1 MKKRIL
7 SFLAVMLAFAFII
20 VSCQRTEQEQ
30 PATPEGGDN
39 AAVQETPVEEAT
51 KDVVDKAKDVYA
63 KVKDYTYDKKAD
75 FVAWV
80 KGKSD
85 KYNEKIAAV
94 EKKLESADE
103 QAKEQYKATI
113 DYLKEKKAQLDESMK
128 ELDNVSEDKWEETKE
143 NIANIIEDMK
153 QAFDD
158 LKD

>member
-7 SFLAVMLAFAFII
+7 SFLALMLAFAFIV

-30 PATPEGGDN
+30 PVAPEGGDN
-39 AAVQETPVEEAT
+39 AAVQETPIEEAAKDAVDKT
-51 KDVVDKAKDVYA
+51 KDIFA
-63 KVKDYTYDKKAD
+63 KVKDYTYEKKED
-75 FVAWV
+75 FITWI

-85 KYNEKIAAV
+85 KYDEKIAEV

-113 DYLKEKKAQLDESMK
+113 EYLKEKKAQLDESMK
-128 ELDNVSEDKWEETKE
+128 ELENVSEDKWEETKE
-143 NIANIIEDMK
+143 NIANVVEDMK